1 MVVRVDSGTLGNSTT
16 FYGVTSGADADTTAD
31 PTEITG
37 GGLLHVLANDATN
50 DIIYVQVLTGTMPSD
65 NAYLYYCGTDESAA
79 DHTDYMQVANEVDTI
94 TEYTI
99 SKTAPY
105 IGVSTGSAII
115 GSHGVGIAKVKLNST
130 DLVLPLGETTPISPP
145 LTVTNTYSGLDTTN
159 DQILVAPTDGITTDL
174 NGDPTVGAAYF
185 TINTALTGGSE
196 TSVIVQEDLD
206 EGTGKIAAFL
216 PSSGYISIVNDEGL
230 VVTHAYSAYVGA
242 TNTFTISSYDFS
254 GSGVNDSVSIG
265 NYAYVYQ
272 MHVVTSALTGAT
284 VTTVEVNEIVGST
297 PDSGTIRIVND
308 DGFHIR
314 HPYSAYDDATDQFTI
329 TSADFSGDGLTE
341 QASIGAGV
349 YVTYIDKAAASTS
362 ETFSA
367 VYDNDLQLTV
377 VVRDGDGT
385 PIKEDKK
392 RHSFTNS
399 NATHGVT
406 RTSDT

>member
-1 MVVRVDSGTLGNSTT
+1 LGND
-16 FYGVTSGADADTTAD
+16 VD
-31 PTEITG
+31 
-37 GGLLHVLANDATN
+37 N
-50 DIIYVQVLTGTMPSD
+50 DILYIQILSGTMPSD

-79 DHTDYMQVANEVDTI
+79 DHTDYMQVHDGGSTI
-94 TEYTI
+94 TEYVI

-115 GSHGVGIAKVKLNST
+115 GAHGVGIDDAKLNSS

-159 DQILVAPTDGITTDL
+159 DQILVAPTDGVTTDI
-174 NGDPTVGAAYF
+174 NGDPPVGAAYF
-185 TINTALTGGSE
+185 TIETALTGAAE
-196 TSVIVQEDLD
+196 TSVVVQEDLD

-216 PSSGYISIVNDEGL
+216 PSSGYISIVNDEGI
-230 VVTHAYSAYVGA
+230 VVDHPYSGYTAA
-242 TNTFTISSYDFS
+242 TDTFTISSYDFS
-254 GSGVNDSVSIG
+254 GSGVNDSVSVG

-272 MHVVTSALTGAT
+272 MHIATSDLTGGT
-284 VTTVEVNEIVGST
+284 VTIAEVNDIVGST

-308 DGFHIR
+308 EGFHIR

-329 TSADFSGDGLTE
+329 TSADFSGSGLTDS
-341 QASIGAGV
+341 ASIGSGV
-349 YVTYIDKAAASTS
+349 YVTYIDKAAASAS
-362 ETFSA
+362 ETFQA

-392 RHSFTNS
+392 RHTFTNS